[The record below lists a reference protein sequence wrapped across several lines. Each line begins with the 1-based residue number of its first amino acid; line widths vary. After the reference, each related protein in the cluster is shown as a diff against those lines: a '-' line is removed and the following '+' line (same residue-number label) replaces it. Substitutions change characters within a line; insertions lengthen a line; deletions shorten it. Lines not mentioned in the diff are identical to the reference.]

1 MTRPAQGKTDGE
13 PAGSTRLQGALG
25 PGLLAGAADDDPSG
39 IATYAQA
46 GAAFG
51 YELGWTLLVSY
62 PLIVAIQAISARIG
76 VTTGRGLA
84 GNLRVHYPRWILY
97 PAAALLCIANAI
109 NIGADLGAMG
119 EAARLLVHPVAA
131 WVWIALFALVGA
143 TAQVFVDY
151 VRYTRILK
159 WLTLSLGAY
168 FVVLGIVHVPWG
180 SVGRALVWPHWS
192 SAGAFWQMVVALFG
206 TTISPYLLF
215 WQASLEVEDVRVNAL
230 RQPLLRRP
238 ARGRAELARIKL
250 DTMIGMGLSNLVA
263 LAIVITTA
271 VTLGRAG
278 VHNIN
283 TAAEAAAALRPLA
296 GDFAGV
302 LFAFGIV
309 GTGLLAVPA
318 LAGSAAY
325 ALGEAMHWPVGLTRR
340 ASRAKRFYAT
350 IAGLTLIG
358 AAANAFGLNPM
369 RALVL
374 AAIVNGVVAVPLMVL
389 VMRMGTS
396 PKIMGSFTISRR
408 AAWLGWL
415 ATAVMALASLGMA
428 ATAFTG

>member
-1 MTRPAQGKTDGE
+1 MTRLARGKADRE
-13 PAGSTRLQGALG
+13 PAGSSRLQGAFG

-51 YELGWTLLVSY
+51 YELGWTLIVSY

-76 VTTGRGLA
+76 ATTGRGLA
-84 GNLRVHYPRWILY
+84 GNLRVHYPRWILHS
-97 PAAALLCIANAI
+97 AAALLCIANAI

-119 EAARLLVHPVAA
+119 EAARLLIHPVAA
-131 WVWIALFALVGA
+131 WVWVVLFAIVGA
-143 TAQVFVDY
+143 TAQVFVSY

-159 WLTLSLGAY
+159 WLTVSLGAY

-180 SVGRALVWPHWS
+180 SVARALVWPHWS

-238 ARGRAELARIKL
+238 AQGRTQLARIKL
-250 DTMIGMGLSNLVA
+250 DTLIGMGLSNLVA

-278 VHNIN
+278 VHDIS
-283 TAAEAAAALRPLA
+283 TAAQAADALRPLA

-325 ALGEAMHWPVGLTRR
+325 ALGEAMHWPVGLARR
-340 ASRAKRFYAT
+340 ASKAKAFYAT
-350 IAGLTLIG
+350 IAALTLIG

-374 AAIVNGVVAVPLMVL
+374 AAVVNGVVAVPLMAL

-396 PKIMGSFTISRR
+396 HKVMGSFTISRR

>member
-1 MTRPAQGKTDGE
+1 MTRAARGRADRP
-13 PAGSTRLQGALG
+13 PAGSSRLQGALG

-51 YELGWTLLVSY
+51 YELGWTQIVSY

-76 VTTGRGLA
+76 ATTGRGLA

-97 PAAALLCIANAI
+97 AAAALLCFANAI

-119 EAARLLVHPVAA
+119 EAARLLIHPVAA
-131 WVWIALFALVGA
+131 WLWVALFAIVGA
-143 TAQVFVDY
+143 TAQVFVNY

-168 FVVLGIVHVPWG
+168 FVVLGIVHVPWW
-180 SVGRALVWPHWS
+180 SVARALVWPHWS

-238 ARGRAELARIKL
+238 AQGRKELARIKL
-250 DTMIGMGLSNLVA
+250 DTLIGMGLSNLVA

-283 TAAEAAAALRPLA
+283 TAAQAADALRPLA

-325 ALGEAMHWPVGLTRR
+325 ALGEALHWPVGLARR
-340 ASRAKRFYAT
+340 ASQAKAFYAT

-396 PKIMGSFTISRR
+396 PKIMGAFTISRR